1 MVETLRRRP
10 PQKRAPNKSSLVIR
24 NVIVGGRRTSVR
36 LEPTMWDA
44 LTEIA
49 RHQRRTLRQIVT
61 EIERDRTAS
70 SLTAAIRVYIVQFYR
85 SAAVRA
91 GIVPIKEPETAPRR
105 LPV

>member
-10 PQKRAPNKSSLVIR
+10 PQKRTPNKSSLVIR

-49 RHQRRTLRQIVT
+49 RHQRRTLREIVT

-91 GIVPIKEPETAPRR
+91 GIVPLKIGRASWRER
-105 LPV
+105 

>member
-1 MVETLRRRP
+1 MEETLRRRP
-10 PQKRAPNKSSLVIR
+10 LQNRAPNKSSLVIR

-49 RHQRRTLRQIVT
+49 RHQQRTLREIVT

-70 SLTAAIRVYIVQFYR
+70 SLTAGIRVYIVQFYR
-85 SAAVRA
+85 SAAARA
-91 GIVPIKEPETAPRR
+91 GIVPLTQPQGPQRR
-105 LPV
+105 LRV